1 MAEMAKRRRKYAYGS
16 VPGSNA
22 YEGSAAR
29 RLERDTLVRP
39 RPQVRPRER
48 AVARP
53 RVQVREAGR
62 VSVFAVVGFAAV
74 ALCAVLLMFGYV
86 QLAQI
91 SDQVVSLENE
101 ITTLKSEEAQLRVQY
116 ELAYDLSAIEEAVT
130 ADGRMI
136 RPEDSQ
142 IVYVDLSA
150 PDSVELFNEESPMT
164 GVMGLVESAK
174 DIFRE
179 VVEYFR

>member
-1 MAEMAKRRRKYAYGS
+1 MGQ
-16 VPGSNA
+16 
-22 YEGSAAR
+22 
-29 RLERDTLVRP
+29 LL
-39 RPQVRPRER
+39 R
-48 AVARP
+48 AISKNGGVACYVAQTTDVVARAE
-53 RVQVREAGR
+53 QIHTT
-62 VSVFAVVGFAAV
+62 SAVVTAA
-74 ALCAVLLMFGYV
+74 LGRLLTAASIMG
-86 QLAQI
+86 
-91 SDQVVSLENE
+91 S
-101 ITTLKSEEAQLRVQY
+101 TLKSEEAQLRVQY

-130 ADGRMI
+130 ADGSMI

>member
-1 MAEMAKRRRKYAYGS
+1 MG
-16 VPGSNA
+16 
-22 YEGSAAR
+22 
-29 RLERDTLVRP
+29 
-39 RPQVRPRER
+39 
-48 AVARP
+48 
-53 RVQVREAGR
+53 
-62 VSVFAVVGFAAV
+62 
-74 ALCAVLLMFGYV
+74 
-86 QLAQI
+86 
-91 SDQVVSLENE
+91 SLENE

-130 ADGRMI
+130 ADGSMI